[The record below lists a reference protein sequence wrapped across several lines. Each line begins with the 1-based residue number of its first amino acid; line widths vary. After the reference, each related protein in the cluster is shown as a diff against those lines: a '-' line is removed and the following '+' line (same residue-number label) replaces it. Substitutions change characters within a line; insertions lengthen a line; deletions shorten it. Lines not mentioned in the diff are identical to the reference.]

1 MHLNTDK
8 RRFEDA
14 FYKEIKYRNSF
25 LSLEHNAH
33 YEGKVYSAS
42 SFFISKQIRYN
53 KTDRVE
59 GTMTEDA
66 NGLSV
71 ELVLRPSFNGVRFYA
86 ATFVVSVLAC
96 HGIGVLIS
104 DLIEDFFLL
113 SIGVMLLP
121 VFFIVLWLAQRV
133 RRITDLGSKAIFIDM
148 LADIEKQAQ

>member
-86 ATFVVSVLAC
+86 ATFVVSFKYWGNAFA
-96 HGIGVLIS
+96 GIFYCFMVGAT
-104 DLIEDFFLL
+104 
-113 SIGVMLLP
+113 G
-121 VFFIVLWLAQRV
+121 
-133 RRITDLGSKAIFIDM
+133 KAHYRSWF
-148 LADIEKQAQ
+148 KSHFH